1 MDLKNWHC
9 IPMADPIQ
17 RAHTKAS
24 ALATTKLELN
34 IQVLVKVPTSILAKN
49 EFRIE
54 HLSIIININIDFK
67 V

>member
-1 MDLKNWHC
+1 MDLKNGYY
-9 IPMADPIQ
+9 IPMAKSIQ

-34 IQVLVKVPTSILAKN
+34 IQVLVKVSTSILAKN
-49 EFRIE
+49 KFRIE